1 MGRRAEYTLLI
12 TNPSGSQTVCDP
24 IEAGDPRTGAPGWS
38 EIRLG
43 PRLNE
48 AGSGTITCTA
58 RPDILAAVNDPDNRV
73 VARREDPSGGSSTV
87 EMAGPI
93 EMPKHG
99 YEASRDGTDGPGR
112 LTITFA
118 DDLVLLTERGVYP
131 NPALAATA
139 QTTTKYTITNVNP
152 EDAARALV
160 YLQAGPGAHTSP
172 DRRTP
177 GLVLGPDNNVLPGV
191 TISTSFTR
199 DVVLSDALREVV
211 RLGAVAADV
220 YPRRPRLRIIHA
232 AGQLQ
237 FVVEMP
243 PDLSDAVIFSRAL
256 GNVEMTDYAPE
267 SPRDTVA
274 IVGDATAGPGRIVKE
289 RTNADAHAA
298 GWRRREVWV
307 DARGAANAAEL
318 EQAGDDVLAEGGPK
332 VGFTLRAIDTA
343 KTRYGYDYPLGA
355 MVAAEP
361 YEGQMVSA
369 LVMGAD
375 ITVTAAA
382 GEDVVPIVGV
392 DGDQVDDRKAAEI
405 RRILRRL
412 GSLEGAL

>member
-1 MGRRAEYTLLI
+1 VGRRAEYTLLI
-12 TNPSGSQTVCDP
+12 TDPAGSTVVCDP
-24 IEAGDPRTGAPGWS
+24 IEAGDPRTGSPGWS

-58 RPDILAAVNDPDNRV
+58 RPDILAAVNDPDNRI
-73 VARREDPSGGSSTV
+73 VARRENPGGGSSTV

-93 EMPKHG
+93 ELPKHG
-99 YEASRDGTDGPGR
+99 YEARRDGTDGPGK

-118 DDLVLLTERGVYP
+118 DDLVLLAERLVYP

-152 EDAARALV
+152 EDAARTLV
-160 YLQAGPGAHTSP
+160 NLQAGPGALTA
-172 DRRTP
+172 RRTP
-177 GLVLGPDNNVLPGV
+177 GLVLGTDNNILPGI

-211 RLGAVAADV
+211 RLGAVAAGT
-220 YPRRPRLRIIHA
+220 YPRRPRLRVIPA
-232 AGQLQ
+232 SGQLR
-237 FVVEMP
+237 FAVEMP
-243 PDLSDAVIFSRAL
+243 PDLSSSVIFSRAL
-256 GNVEMTDYAPE
+256 GNIDTADYAPE
-267 SPRDTVA
+267 APTDTVA
-274 IVGDATAGPGRIVKE
+274 IVGDATAGVGRVVKE
-289 RTNADAHAA
+289 RINAAAHSA

-307 DARGAANAAEL
+307 DARGAANATEL

-332 VGFTLRAIDTA
+332 VGYILKAIDTPT
-343 KTRYGYDYPLGA
+343 TRYGYDYPLGA
-355 MVAAEP
+355 VVSAEP
-361 YEGQMVSA
+361 YEGAPMLSA

-375 ITVTAAA
+375 ITVTAK

-392 DGDQVDDRKAAEI
+392 EGDQVADRKTAEI

-412 GSLEGAL
+412 AKLEGAL